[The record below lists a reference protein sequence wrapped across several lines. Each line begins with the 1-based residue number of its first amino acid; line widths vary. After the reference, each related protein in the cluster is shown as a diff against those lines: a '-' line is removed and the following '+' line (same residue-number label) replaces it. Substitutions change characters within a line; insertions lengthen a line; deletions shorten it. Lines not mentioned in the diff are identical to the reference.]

1 MKRIGVLHIDIEGGF
16 GGSSRSLYELV
27 TLLDPKKVRP
37 VIVHKLSGPVEE
49 WYSAKGIDCIHLAQI
64 PQFVPRKKNS
74 WKIFLVK
81 IPEFFSLFRTCRAL
95 RRLIDGHEISVVHLN
110 YEGLWVIAPFLP
122 RGRKLRVVAH
132 SRTLLPNNI
141 WSRMLVRV
149 VERHTDHVFF
159 ISPKEQEAF
168 LRHARRDIP
177 HTVLWNIA
185 RPVHPLPIDERY
197 RSRRIVVLSNIDYL
211 KGIDRCLD
219 LAEALIAKGLDQFR
233 IEIYGMARSSSSY
246 FEQLEADIKRRD
258 VGHIVKLMGFTKEP
272 DVVLQSSF
280 CLVRP
285 SRDADPWGRDVI
297 EAVSAGIPV
306 LATGTFEG
314 VVIHERTGFL
324 FDPFD
329 PAAMAGTIER
339 LATDEVLYGKISR
352 SGSALGRLR
361 FSGNRQSADFQRVL
375 SELVDPN
382 D

>member
-1 MKRIGVLHIDIEGGF
+1 
-16 GGSSRSLYELV
+16 
-27 TLLDPKKVRP
+27 
-37 VIVHKLSGPVEE
+37 
-49 WYSAKGIDCIHLAQI
+49 
-64 PQFVPRKKNS
+64 
-74 WKIFLVK
+74 
-81 IPEFFSLFRTCRAL
+81 
-95 RRLIDGHEISVVHLN
+95 
-110 YEGLWVIAPFLP
+110 
-122 RGRKLRVVAH
+122 
-132 SRTLLPNNI
+132 
-141 WSRMLVRV
+141 MLVRV

-211 KGIDRCLD
+211 KGIDNCLD

-272 DVVLQSSF
+272 AVVLQSSF